1 MVVANSMPGMGM
13 GMGGMNMMAN
23 PYMGMMAMHGMPAA
37 SSTQGLMQW
46 MKQQQDLASQ
56 QCGGLNNL
64 QIFCPGAGGS
74 SSSTPAQQPCS
85 GNNMVDNG
93 QGAAAGQTQSQAM
106 VQQQC
111 SPEKNE
117 IETKADPFTFKL
129 DTDQALEEATKVSD
143 ALDDRKTGL
152 GG

>member
-1 MVVANSMPGMGM
+1 MPGMGMGM

>member
-1 MVVANSMPGMGM
+1 
-13 GMGGMNMMAN
+13 
-23 PYMGMMAMHGMPAA
+23 
-37 SSTQGLMQW
+37 

-56 QCGGLNNL
+56 HGGLNNL
-64 QIFCPGAGGS
+64 QTFSPGAGGS

-129 DTDQALEEATKVSD
+129 GSTQIKP
-143 ALDDRKTGL
+143 
-152 GG
+152 